1 MADMAMSAPQ
11 SWYLEGRLDGEATSR
26 RFALREFPALIGRS
40 ADVAVPLPVAQVS
53 THHAEIYLDGGRL
66 WLRDLDSSN
75 GTFVNRSRVDA
86 PVALDSG
93 DVLHVASTE
102 LLLGTDFTDTGWMA
116 ETCVMKASPAD
127 RATGKHSQAR
137 ALRELIAAREVSTVV
152 QPIVR
157 LAGPAAPAF
166 EVLGRG
172 ARGDLPESPGPLFA
186 IAEQVGLAG
195 ELSRCLRAA
204 GLDAIAALPGSPMVY
219 SNVHPRELEGDDLA
233 RDLAEIRARAPSL
246 RLMMEVHESTV
257 ADPPAMRRLRAWLAD
272 LDIGLAYDDFG
283 AGQARLLELAECP
296 PDCLKFDM
304 SLIRGIDRAPASR
317 QRMVETLVAIACDM
331 GVPCLAEG
339 IETEGE
345 LEACRT
351 MGFELAQGYF
361 IARPAPA
368 GHWRDAWSGGA
379 DQP

>member
-1 MADMAMSAPQ
+1 MNAPQ
-11 SWYLEGRLDGEATSR
+11 TWYLEGRLDGEPVAR
-26 RFALREFPALIGRS
+26 RFTLREFPALIGRS

-75 GTFVNRSRVDA
+75 GTFVNRARVDA

-116 ETCVMKASPAD
+116 ETCVMKASPAE
-127 RATGKHSQAR
+127 RATGAHSQAR
-137 ALRELIAAREVSTVV
+137 ALRELIAAREVRTVA
-152 QPIVR
+152 QPIVH
-157 LAGPAAPAF
+157 LAGDADPAF
-166 EVLGRG
+166 EILGRG
-172 ARGDLPESPGPLFA
+172 ARDELPEAPGPLFM

-195 ELSRCLRAA
+195 ELSRCLRGA
-204 GLDAIAALPGSPMVY
+204 GLDAIAALPGSPTVY

-257 ADPPAMRRLRAWLAD
+257 TDPPAMRRLRAWLAD

-304 SLIRGIDRAPASR
+304 SLIRGIDSAPASR
-317 QRMVETLVAIACDM
+317 RRMVRTLVVVARDM

-339 IETEGE
+339 IETDGE
-345 LEACRT
+345 LEACREI
-351 MGFELAQGYF
+351 GFELAQGYF
-361 IARPAPA
+361 IARPAPI
-368 GHWRDAWSGGA
+368 GHWRDAWSWSGA
-379 DQP
+379 ES